1 MTVVVTSAWGKGAE
15 AMRQA
20 GQQWD
25 RDIREVRNE
34 VMYTSQEPAAN
45 SDSPVDNVITEGT
58 WAIETRWYDLTGNLA
73 TKFSGDAAKLEQTAK
88 AYNDSEEEAE
98 ASAKFWTWKEK

>member
-45 SDSPVDNVITEGT
+45 SDSPVDNVITGGT
-58 WAIETRWYDLTGNLA
+58 WAIENRLYELTGKMAKKL
-73 TKFSGDAAKLEQTAK
+73 SVDDAKIEQTAK
-88 AYNDSEEEAE
+88 D
-98 ASAKFWTWKEK
+98 